1 MPSVLKKIAIGL
13 GATAFLGAFFAAH
26 TYFAYAYN
34 GQRISWTMAFM
45 LAMTNWVLWGI
56 VSPIVLW
63 LARRLP
69 IERRKW
75 MWTIPAHVIL
85 AVIFALG
92 HVVLLVWLS
101 PIVAQYKPNYTIAQG
116 VRAYMSSRFNMEF
129 LTYWGIVG
137 IGTALEYYRRLQERR
152 VRTAQLEASL
162 AQSQLQ
168 LLRAQMNPH
177 FLFNTLHAV
186 STLVYR
192 DPSAADQMISRL
204 SDLLRLSLESG
215 SEPRITLAQ
224 ELDLVDRYL
233 EIEQIR
239 FGERLQVERSI
250 ADDTLHADVP
260 SMLLQPLVENAI
272 KHGIGQRSAG
282 GRLRLRAWRD
292 NGDLRIELRDDGPGF
307 SNGHPASRGF
317 GLNNTR
323 QRLAQMY
330 PGKHVFELG
339 NAETGGARVS
349 IALPFSSTAPTEAS
363 S

>member
-1 MPSVLKKIAIGL
+1 MAPFFKKLLVGTSVC
-13 GATAFLGAFFAAH
+13 AFLGAFFAAH
-26 TYFAYAYN
+26 TYLAYAYN
-34 GQRISWTMAFM
+34 GPPISWSMAFM
-45 LAMTNWVLWGI
+45 LAMTNWVLWGLAA
-56 VSPIVLW
+56 PIVLW

-69 IERRKW
+69 VERRKW
-75 MWTIPAHVIL
+75 VWTIPAHVVL
-85 AVIFALG
+85 AVVFAVA
-92 HVVLLVWLS
+92 HMVLLVWLS
-101 PIVAQYKPNYTIAQG
+101 PLVGHYKPNYTVAQG
-116 VRAYMSSRFNMEF
+116 VRAYMTSRFNMEF
-129 LTYWGIVG
+129 LTYWGMVA
-137 IGTALEYYRRLQERR
+137 IGTAVQYYRRLQERQLQ
-152 VRTAQLEASL
+152 TAQLETSL
-162 AQSQLQ
+162 AQAQVQ

-177 FLFNTLHAV
+177 FLFNTLHAI

-224 ELDLVDRYL
+224 ELDLVNRYL

-239 FGERLQVERSI
+239 FGERLQVERAI

-282 GRLRLRAWRD
+282 GRVSLRAWRQ
-292 NGDLRIELRDDGPGF
+292 NSDLRIELRDDGPGF
-307 SNGHPASRGF
+307 RNGNGAARGF

-330 PGKHVFELG
+330 PDRHVFELSNPPG
-339 NAETGGARVS
+339 GGAQVN
-349 IALPFSSTAPTEAS
+349 IALPFTSSAPTEAQP
-363 S
+363 